1 MRWGTIKNHRRYQ
14 MKRLLVIVAVILAVG
29 LSSLAYADTHAKHD
43 QQWRQQHAQVW
54 KSHSKQWS
62 EYDREWQAHRG
73 ATREDIKWRKDH
85 AQLWHDWY
93 QWHNDERDDGGKSG
107 LSIQLDLNF

>member
-1 MRWGTIKNHRRYQ
+1 
-14 MKRLLVIVAVILAVG
+14 MKRLLVLVAVILAVG
-29 LSSLAYADTHAKHD
+29 LSSLAYADTHANHD
-43 QQWRQQHAQVW
+43 QKWRQQHAQVW

-62 EYDREWQAHRG
+62 GYDREWQAHRG

-107 LSIQLDLNF
+107 LSIQLDFNF

>member
-1 MRWGTIKNHRRYQ
+1 
-14 MKRLLVIVAVILAVG
+14 MKRLVVLVAVILAVG
-29 LSSLAYADTHAKHD
+29 LSSLAYADTYAKHD
-43 QQWRQQHAQVW
+43 QKWRQQHAQVW

-73 ATREDIKWRKDH
+73 ARTEDIKWRKDH